1 MCYRGSRGVVPT
13 DGIRPGQMI
22 VKFAGGHATWPLRCA
37 CGILLW
43 LNNYIKGT
51 LCHVKWL

>member
-1 MCYRGSRGVVPT
+1 MCYRGSRSVVPT